1 MLLGHSYLSKNR
13 TPLAAYNGLQIS
25 LMRRF
30 LRRGGTMEAWLQC
43 VAPAFRR
50 RYGWILRT
58 TAG

>member
-25 LMRRF
+25 LMRRY
-30 LRRGGTMEAWLQC
+30 LRRGGTMEAWLQHI
-43 VAPAFRR
+43 APAFRR
-50 RYGWILRT
+50 RYGWICEH